1 MRKYSWEPI
10 VLTVKNPDRTY
21 CSVGYETGPSGIR
34 VEYSR
39 SIANVYKFFGK
50 ANGLVHRI
58 ANLFGTKLH
67 RNYFLELFCIPD
79 VFWGWIPLTA
89 FRAKKL
95 AEKYDVDAIY
105 VSCSPWSSAIIG
117 VLVRKCTDI
126 PLIIDF
132 RDPYGLEIPWIKDV
146 APTIRI
152 RKIVDKWLINKIL
165 DNTDLFVVTT
175 EETRD
180 LYCEQYPQVRD
191 KICTIHNGFDTEF
204 IPTELQPIKFSK
216 FTIIYTGEFYFY
228 ALKSEAFFEAISL
241 LKTRKSIDED
251 NFQFLFYGDGRHQ
264 IKQLARKYDIEDL
277 VNANGRIPYTDVLEA
292 LRKSHLQLL
301 RIVKPMI
308 STKLFEGIPMN
319 VPFLATI
326 PQGEVEK
333 IIKTYSPSSYLV
345 TEDSAPKIADAILD
359 AISKY
364 NNNEI
369 KPNRVSEFLE
379 RFSRE
384 KLTLKLKAE
393 IEKVLNRKKK

>member
-39 SIANVYKFFGK
+39 SIANVYKFLGK

-95 AEKYDVDAIY
+95 AEEYDVDAIY

-117 VLVRKCTDI
+117 ILVRKFTNK

-132 RDPYGLEIPWIKDV
+132 RDPYGLDIPWLTYAMPVLRLRK
-146 APTIRI
+146 TI
-152 RKIVDKWLINKIL
+152 DKWLMENVL
-165 DNTDLFVVTT
+165 NNTDLFVVTT

-180 LYCEQYPQVRD
+180 LYCEQYPQVKE

-204 IPTELQPIKFSK
+204 MSTSPQPVKFSK
-216 FTIIYTGEFYFY
+216 FTVIYTGEFYFY
-228 ALKSEAFFEAISL
+228 ALKSEAFFEAISH
-241 LKTRKSIDED
+241 LKRNGNINKE
-251 NFQFLFYGDGRHQ
+251 NFQFLFYGDGKNQ
-264 IKQLARKYDIEDL
+264 IEQLALKYKISDL
-277 VNANGRIPYTDVLEA
+277 VSANARIPYSDILHA
-292 LRKSHLQLL
+292 LRRSHLQLL

-308 STKLFEGIPMN
+308 STKLFEGIPLN

-326 PQGEVEK
+326 PHGEVEE
-333 IIKTYSPSSYLV
+333 IIKTYSPSSYIV
-345 TEDSAPKIADAILD
+345 TEDSPPQIADAILD
-359 AISKY
+359 AIRKY
-364 NNNEI
+364 ENNEI

-384 KLTLKLKAE
+384 KLTLKLKTE